1 MTIHFDTLEYSNALE
16 KAGITRV
23 HAEAIARVQAQAL
36 KDLIETKLVTQEQL
50 RSELSQ
56 VETRLTGKIAET
68 ETRLRGEFGESE
80 TRLRGEIGESEMR
93 LRGEIGKLRSDIRG
107 DMAEL
112 KAELQSD
119 FRRQIDEL
127 RLLLRSLQFG
137 GAITAFAVT
146 AIVLM
151 TRLIR

>member
-16 KAGITRV
+16 KAGIARA
-23 HAEAIARVQAQAL
+23 HAEAIARVQSQAL
-36 KDLIETKLVTQEQL
+36 TDLVAHKLVTQEQL

-56 VETRLTGKIAET
+56 VEARLTGKLTET
-68 ETRLRGEFGESE
+68 ETRLRA
-80 TRLRGEIGESEMR
+80 EIGQLRSEM
-93 LRGEIGKLRSDIRG
+93 RG
-107 DMAEL
+107 DMAAL

-119 FRRQIDEL
+119 FRALIDEL

-146 AIVLM
+146 TIVLM